1 MFEFWSALGD
11 VITIDMYVKNLH
23 ADLSDGIRS
32 YDFFIDLDE
41 TKFDYVEGS
50 FTPASGS
57 FNDGAENQSYGEIF
71 ANGFFQ
77 GPWANYDDP
86 LFSFQATDL
95 VSSGSMLISF
105 VDYTIY
111 RTDFGNSRSL
121 TSKTCKPSIFKANL
135 SILGKFKRF
144 TLGLR
149 SPSRPSYALW
159 VT

>member
-1 MFEFWSALGD
+1 MFEFRSSTVGD

-23 ADLSDGIRS
+23 ADLADGIRS

-111 RTDFGNSRSL
+111 RTDFGNFSVS
-121 TSKTCKPSIFKANL
+121 
-135 SILGKFKRF
+135 
-144 TLGLR
+144 
-149 SPSRPSYALW
+149 
-159 VT
+159 VDV